1 MPAVGS
7 AGTPELRRALRA
19 IRRAGRGP
27 QVAAFFDYDGTVIG
41 GYSASAF
48 YEHRIRHREIGPIEL
63 ARTLLARRRGIHSDQ
78 EFGAFLELSLAAW
91 AGREEQELEALG
103 EALFKHA
110 IASRLHLEVWRLAQE
125 HQGMGHTLVL
135 ASSATR
141 FQVEPMARE
150 LGADHV
156 LCTPVEVLDGVATG
170 RAGGEPLWG
179 QAKARAVRELAA
191 ERGLDL
197 GRAFAYSNGTED
209 IEFLAAVGKPTAV
222 QPEGP
227 LNAEAKRRGW
237 PVLECASRGGRPGLR
252 DLARTGAFYGA
263 FAGAALTGAG
273 AGLLNRSRS
282 TMVEITGGVGADVGL
297 SLAGIRVEVVRGSE
311 NLWSARPCVFVF
323 NHQSKL
329 DPIVLMKLLRGG
341 FTGVAKAEAK
351 KVPGF
356 GQLFQLAGVAFVE
369 RSDSRQARRALEPA
383 VAKLRDEGISLVI
396 APEGTRS
403 ATPRLGP
410 FKKGPFHIAI
420 QAQVPVVPIVL
431 RNVGEVMWRGAQVL
445 SPGTVEVA
453 VLPAVDTSGWGAET
467 IDDHVAEVRGMFSST
482 LSAWP
487 GEDGSRPPGKR
498 AAPRRPAA
506 SSKAASAPTAK
517 PRAKGKQRSPRAGS
531 ARSSPSQAGGRRQ
544 AAQRAGGG
552 S

>member
-1 MPAVGS
+1 MPAVAS

-19 IRRAGRGP
+19 IKRAGRGP
-27 QVAAFFDYDGTVIG
+27 QVCAFFDYDGTVIG

-63 ARTLLARRRGIHSDQ
+63 ARTLLARRRGIHSGE
-78 EFGAFLELSLAAW
+78 EFGSFLELSLAAW
-91 AGREEQELEALG
+91 EGREEQELEELG
-103 EALFKHA
+103 EELFKHA
-110 IASRLHLEVWRLAQE
+110 IASRLHLEVWRLVQE
-125 HQGMGHTLVL
+125 HKAMGHTLVL

-150 LGADHV
+150 LGADVV
-156 LCTPVEVLDGVATG
+156 LCTPLEVVDGRITG
-170 RAGGEPLWG
+170 RVGGEPLWAE
-179 QAKARAVRELAA
+179 AKAHAVRALAS
-191 ERGLDL
+191 ERKLDL
-197 GRAFAYSNGTED
+197 KAAFAYSNGTED
-209 IEFLAAVGKPTAV
+209 IEFLAAVGSPLAV
-222 QPEGP
+222 QPDDG
-227 LNAEAKRRGW
+227 LRAEARRRGW

-252 DLARTGAFYGA
+252 DVARTGAFYGA

-297 SLAGIRVEVVRGSE
+297 SLAGVRVEVVRGDE
-311 NLWSARPCVFVF
+311 NLWATRPCVFVF

-329 DPIVLMKLLRGG
+329 DPIVLMKLLRSG

-351 KVPGF
+351 NVPGF

-369 RSDSRQARRALEPA
+369 RGDSRQARRALEPA

-410 FKKGPFHIAI
+410 FKKGPFHIAM
-420 QAQVPVVPIVL
+420 QARVPMVPVVL

-453 VLPAVDTSGWGAET
+453 VLPAVDTTRWSAET
-467 IDDHVAEVRGMFSST
+467 IDDHVAEVREMFLDT
-482 LSAWP
+482 LGAWP
-487 GEDGSRPPGKR
+487 GEDGDARGRQPSR
-498 AAPRRPAA
+498 RRPAA
-506 SSKAASAPTAK
+506 RRKPVSAVAAAR
-517 PRAKGKQRSPRAGS
+517 PRAKSKQSSARAGA
-531 ARSSPSQAGGRRQ
+531 ARSAPGKVRGGRE
-544 AAQRAGGG
+544 AARRREAG